1 MNEIMLI
8 KTTTT
13 TITTAIATTTLKGKE
28 TQIRAKKTHTEKKEE
43 AEGKRIICLFLM
55 DKLK

>member
-1 MNEIMLI
+1 MLI